1 MTKTNQL
8 STSINISIPFIN
20 KFNLTF
26 LILVQMKKHVLI
38 KLKKTI
44 KKVITRT
51 SLSKKQLMCFLIWIP
66 PPLTSDP
73 SFSTTMPTRTLV
85 ELPIS
90 N

>member
-38 KLKKTI
+38 KLKK
-44 KKVITRT
+44 KR
-51 SLSKKQLMCFLIWIP
+51 
-66 PPLTSDP
+66 
-73 SFSTTMPTRTLV
+73 
-85 ELPIS
+85 
-90 N
+90 